1 MFSRVTLLEIDTM
14 RISMG
19 DALAVFRNEVH
30 PRLSE
35 LDGYEGV
42 LVLTTP
48 EGKGMLVSFWET
60 EEAAAASAS
69 FAGGE
74 LERLVTLFRAPP
86 GREHYEVVF
95 GEIPD
100 VLTAVR

>member
-19 DALAVFRNEVH
+19 DALAVFRDEVY
-30 PRLSE
+30 PRLTE
-35 LDGYEGV
+35 LDGFEGV

-48 EGKGMLVSFWET
+48 EGKGMLVSFWES

-69 FAGGE
+69 FASDE
-74 LERLVTLFRAPP
+74 LDRLVTLFRSPP
-86 GREHYEVVF
+86 GREQYEVVF
-95 GEIPD
+95 GHIPD
-100 VLTAVR
+100 VLAAVR